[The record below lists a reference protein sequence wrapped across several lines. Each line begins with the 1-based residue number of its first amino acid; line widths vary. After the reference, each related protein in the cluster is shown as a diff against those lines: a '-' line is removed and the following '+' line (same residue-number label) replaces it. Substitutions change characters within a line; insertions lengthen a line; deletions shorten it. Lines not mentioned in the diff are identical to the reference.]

1 MIIRDALK
9 SVSNYPIP
17 ARVFEAAALVQGI
30 DLEEQATA
38 VKMTSKGYRLAK
50 ADILRWLSTAPATS
64 EMGVSF
70 SFTGEEKR
78 AFKTEA
84 DSIVSEVTGKR
95 KSNFG
100 YYGGSL

>member
-17 ARVFEAAALVQGI
+17 ARVFEAAAVMQGV
-30 DLEEQATA
+30 DLDEQVTA
-38 VKMTSKGYRLAK
+38 VKMASKGYRLAK
-50 ADILRWLSTAPATS
+50 ADILRWLSTAPSTS

-70 SFTGEEKR
+70 SFTNEEKR

-84 DSIVSEVTGKR
+84 DNITLEVTGKR
-95 KSNFG
+95 ISGYG